1 MLCGMQAS
9 SLHLYCGSNAVRGR
23 AGWRS
28 ALLALAAAAGD
39 PAAPVVERALDGV
52 QPVIEGLFREGGVGA
67 EL

>member
-1 MLCGMQAS
+1 MLCGMQAG
-9 SLHLYCGSNAVRGR
+9 SLHLYCGSKAVRR